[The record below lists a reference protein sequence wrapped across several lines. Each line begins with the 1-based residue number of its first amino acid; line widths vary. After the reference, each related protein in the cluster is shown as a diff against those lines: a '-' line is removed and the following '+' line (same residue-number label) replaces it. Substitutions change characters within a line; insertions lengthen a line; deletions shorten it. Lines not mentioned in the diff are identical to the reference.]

1 MNVCLISHTL
11 NPITICGEAAAICTA
26 SDDYLGAL
34 RGALACGHES
44 VIEHAYFTFR
54 TEGVSRVLLAQITR
68 HRIASYSVESQRY
81 VEGSGL
87 STVVPPSIAADP
99 ALAAEY
105 EALAAAAARFY
116 RHCLEKG
123 IEPEDARYG
132 LLMGGTTQYIVT
144 MNARELLHLFELR
157 TCNRAQW
164 EIRNLADEMLKAC
177 EVVAWELFKNAGAA
191 CMQGKPC
198 PEGKKSCGHPRKRK
212 DGRDSK

>member
-1 MNVCLISHTL
+1 MNVCLIGHTL

-44 VIEHAYFTFR
+44 VIEHASFTFR
-54 TEGVSRVLLAQITR
+54 IEGVSRVLLAQITR
-68 HRIASYSVESQRY
+68 HRLASYSVESQRY
-81 VEGSGL
+81 VKGSGL
-87 STVVPPSIAADP
+87 SVVVPESIAADP
-99 ALAAEY
+99 EMAE
-105 EALAAAAARFY
+105 EFEIMAHAAAMFY
-116 RHCLEKG
+116 EGCLAKG

-132 LLMGGTTQYIVT
+132 LLMGGATNLIMT

-198 PEGKKSCGHPRKRK
+198 PEGKKSCGHPRKR
-212 DGRDSK
+212 